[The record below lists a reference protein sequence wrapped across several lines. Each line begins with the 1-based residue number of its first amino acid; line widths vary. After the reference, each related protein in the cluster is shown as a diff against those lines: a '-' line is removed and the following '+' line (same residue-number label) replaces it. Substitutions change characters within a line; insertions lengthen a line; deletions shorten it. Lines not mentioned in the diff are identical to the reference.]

1 MVDRSEAPIGDGRRR
16 CKHVGSSLDEF
27 LAADGTSAEVE
38 GAALKRVIAWQVERG
53 MDEKKISKSE
63 MARAMR
69 TSPAAPDRRFSTRK
83 TNQARYERYH
93 AP

>member
-1 MVDRSEAPIGDGRRR
+1 
-16 CKHVGSSLDEF
+16 
-27 LAADGTSAEVE
+27 
-38 GAALKRVIAWQVERG
+38 